1 MRFDA
6 FPLGSIRIH
15 LAAHGRDAWI
25 DGEPDRHRKGKPSRE
40 MPRAFCEPAWLRL
53 ASMVMLAVV
62 AMAACA
68 APTQHWSSELAREF
82 ACNVDRQIEPP
93 AEEQA
98 AYARRLRAALS
109 DIGLADLQP
118 QHFLLVDRSPR
129 VQAGFIYWL
138 TPGGEMLLVG
148 AFPVAT
154 GEPGTFE
161 HFATPLG
168 VFEHSLANPDFR
180 AEGTRNEY
188 GIMGY
193 GRVGTRV
200 FDFGWIPAPKGWGNR
215 AESEMRLQV
224 HATDPQLLEPL
235 LGRARSKGCIRI
247 PAAVD
252 EFMDR
257 YGILDADYEAATHG
271 GRPSWVLRTDRETTR
286 WPGRYLV
293 VIDSERANRPAWS
306 PGPGLAMKQS
316 PRPAQCAR

>member
-1 MRFDA
+1 
-6 FPLGSIRIH
+6 
-15 LAAHGRDAWI
+15 LALTGALALAGWAV
-25 DGEPDRHRKGKPSRE
+25 
-40 MPRAFCEPAWLRL
+40 RAVSAER
-53 ASMVMLAVV
+53 
-62 AMAACA
+62 
-68 APTQHWSSELAREF
+68 WSSELAREF
-82 ACNVDRQIEPP
+82 ACDVDRRIEVP
-93 AEEQA
+93 ADEQA
-98 AYARRLRAALS
+98 AYARRLQAALS
-109 DIGLADLQP
+109 DAGLRDLQP
-118 QHFLLVDRSPR
+118 QHFLLVDRSPV

-138 TPGGEMLLVG
+138 TPGGDMLLVG

-154 GEPGTFE
+154 GEPGAFE

-168 VFEHSLANPDFR
+168 MFEHSLANPDFR
-180 AEGTRNEY
+180 AEGTRNEF

-224 HATDPQLLEPL
+224 HATDPELLEPM

-257 YGILDADYEAATHG
+257 YGILDADYEAAAQR
-271 GRPSWVLRTDRETTR
+271 GRAHWVLRMDRKTIR

-293 VIDSERANRPAWS
+293 VIDSQRKHRPEWS
-306 PGPGLAMKQS
+306 PRPGLAMNRS
-316 PRPAQCAR
+316 ARPAECAP